1 MAYVLRRCI
10 VKNAINQ
17 ELELMNAA
25 RLVQSVILLIGTA
38 MLCFDLRSADNK
50 SDVTAVNAHI
60 KELSDK
66 GRELEKKIVE
76 KLYAM
81 KTTVDNYSNSEK
93 EFRGFNGLGRIEV
106 LQLKAD
112 RYAIEREARKIL
124 EGQIGE
130 VLELVKQVED
140 IKAQLREDRK
150 LLSLW
155 QKIKELQTDVKDEKA
170 IIQLN
175 KENIEYYE
183 VKNDATLKQ
192 ISELPEVY
200 GNSAA
205 WRYLFDAN
213 KDKIKD
219 AGDTIKKGTVLVVP
233 NLKVENE
240 FGDL

>member
-1 MAYVLRRCI
+1 
-10 VKNAINQ
+10 
-17 ELELMNAA
+17 MNAV
-25 RLVQSVILLIGTA
+25 RLFKAGILLISTT
-38 MLCFDLRSADNK
+38 MLCFELGAENK
-50 SDVTAVNAHI
+50 SDAAAVTLQI
-60 KELSDK
+60 KELSEK
-66 GRELEKKIVE
+66 GRALEKKIVE
-76 KLYAM
+76 KIYAM
-81 KTTVDNYSNSEK
+81 KGTVDNYSNSEK
-93 EFRGFNGLGRIEV
+93 EMRGFNGLGRIEV

-112 RYAIEREARKIL
+112 RYAVEREARKMI

-130 VLELVKQVED
+130 ILELVKQWED
-140 IKAQLREDRK
+140 VKTQVREDRK

-155 QKIKELQTDVKDEKA
+155 QKIKDLETNVKDEKSV
-170 IIQLN
+170 IQLN

-183 VKNDATLKQ
+183 VKSDATLKQ

-213 KDKIKD
+213 HDKIND
-219 AGDTIKKGTVLVVP
+219 AGDTVKKGTVLIVP